1 MFFCWLPTDIII
13 CTGGWFCLLFFG
25 PITGTG
31 QLCEIFA
38 QLPRPRDRLYIK
50 SKIHHISILHH
61 IIFPFYRHFAGF
73 FAFRFGTVCNE
84 IIVFDHFGPDKPFFE
99 IGMDNTGRLRC
110 FHTFTESPCPHF
122 FRASSKIGLKIQ

>member
-1 MFFCWLPTDIII
+1 MKNRSRGRGNCAKFSHNCPVPVI
-13 CTGGWFCLLFFG
+13 
-25 PITGTG
+25 
-31 QLCEIFA
+31 A
-38 QLPRPRDRLYIK
+38 RDRLYIK